1 MTGQVPIA
9 QLVCFRKEIG
19 LDASRTDAIRP
30 YAAHFVARARN
41 AGKYMDVL
49 LRRMAPRI
57 RMEMA
62 LNYFDGAVKAFWTSW
77 YESLWVRQWDEEFL
91 SDLWRQGMD
100 AAGMGIDLQ
109 YMMLGE
115 IKCRQIFSRVVR
127 DLVPPADR
135 PPVASAMNDLLDLC
149 MMVRAKGHASHRS
162 RVAGPVLQ
170 GLFHQTRNPL
180 TVIGASAMRIIKRGG
195 PEEQGLARVILD
207 EALRMERM
215 TRDISLL
222 NMVETAEPTYKSV
235 PIAQMLARVAE
246 GVGSGPACPDG
257 LTFTWDL
264 DPAHPEVDTDPSLA
278 EALFREVMVNAVEA
292 LPPAERTVRIS
303 SAPDA
308 NAPTHLAVSIRAAGE
323 LPRGQD
329 IEELLLPFTSSRSQ
343 GTGMGLP
350 IARAAAR
357 KCFGKVAL
365 AQDGAEVVCTVKLPL
380 GGQIDASGLLSQ
392 VDF

>member
-1 MTGQVPIA
+1 MKGPVPIA

-19 LDASRTDAIRP
+19 LTAARMDAIRP
-30 YAAHFVARARN
+30 YSAHFAARARK

-62 LNYFDGAVKAFWTSW
+62 INYFDGAVKAFWTSW

-91 SDLWRQGMD
+91 SELWLQGMD
-100 AAGMGIDLQ
+100 AARMGIDLQ

-127 DLVPPADR
+127 DLVPAGDR

-162 RVAGPVLQ
+162 RIAEPVLQ

-180 TVIGASAMRIIKRGG
+180 TVIGASAMRILKRGG
-195 PEEQGLARVILD
+195 DDVKNLAQVILD

-222 NMVETAEPTYKSV
+222 NLVDTAEPSYKSV
-235 PIAQMLARVAE
+235 PIAELLRRVAE
-246 GVGSGPACPDG
+246 GVGSGPDRPDG
-257 LTFTWDL
+257 LAFAWGL

-278 EALFREVMVNAVEA
+278 EALFKELVVNAVEA
-292 LPPAERTVRIS
+292 LPPAERSVGIS
-303 SAPDA
+303 SAQDA
-308 NAPTHLAVSIRAAGE
+308 NAPTHLAVTIRAPGE

-329 IEELLLPFTSSRSQ
+329 VEELFLPFNSSRPQ

-357 KCFGKVAL
+357 KCFGKVSL
-365 AQDGAEVVCTVKLPL
+365 EQDGPEVACTVKLPL
-380 GGQIDASGLLSQ
+380 RGQIDASGLLSQ